1 MIVTLTANPSLD
13 RTVALDRALVPGA
26 VHRTVGCTDEPGG
39 KGVNVARA
47 VTAASEHA
55 VAVLPARQEDP
66 LLVEMRRRG
75 LAHHAVHVDAMVRAN
90 LTVTDPDGTTTKLNL
105 PGHALSEAARD
116 QLASV
121 LLTEAADA
129 RWAVLSGSL
138 PPGVPDGWYT
148 TLVEALHDQGCLV
161 AVDTSGEPLRAVLTG
176 TPQARPDLVK
186 PNAEE
191 LVEALGMSRDE
202 VGGVASGGGDPRA
215 AAVHAAT
222 LVEQGTPS
230 VLVTLGADGAVL
242 VTAEGAWR
250 ATPPQTVLRS
260 TVGAGDAALAGY
272 LLAEL
277 EAAYPPERLRRAVA
291 YGSAAAGLPGSAMPR
306 PDQVRPEAV
315 TVTEIRL

>member
-13 RTVALDRALVPGA
+13 RTVALDHALVPGA

-47 VTAASEHA
+47 VTAAGEHA

-75 LAHHAVHVDAMVRAN
+75 IAHSAVHVDALVRAN

-105 PGHALSEAARD
+105 PGHELTEAARD

-121 LLTEAADA
+121 LLKESADA

-138 PPGVPDGWYT
+138 PPGVRDDWYA

-161 AVDTSGEPLRAVLTG
+161 AVDTSGEPLRAALTG

-186 PNAEE
+186 PNVEE
-191 LVEALGMSRDE
+191 LSDALGVPLGE
-202 VGGVASGGGDPRA
+202 VSEGADPCTA
-215 AAVHAAT
+215 AAHAAT
-222 LVEQGTPS
+222 LVDQGTPS

-242 VTAEGAWR
+242 VTADGAWR
-250 ATPPQTVLRS
+250 ATPPETVLRS

-277 EAAYPPERLRRAVA
+277 EAASPPERLRRAVA
-291 YGSAAAGLPGSAMPR
+291 YGSAAAGLPGSAMPS
-306 PDQVRPEAV
+306 PDQVRPDAV

>member
-13 RTVALDRALVPGA
+13 RTVALDHALVPGA

-47 VTAASEHA
+47 VTAAGEHA

-75 LAHHAVHVDAMVRAN
+75 LVHHAVHVDGLVRAN
-90 LTVTDPDGTTTKLNL
+90 LAVTDPDGTTTKLNL
-105 PGHALSEAARD
+105 PGHALTEAARD

-121 LLTEAADA
+121 LLKESADA

-138 PPGVPDGWYT
+138 PPGVRDDWYA

-176 TPQARPDLVK
+176 APQARPDLVK

-191 LVEALGMSRDE
+191 LSDALG
-202 VGGVASGGGDPRA
+202 VAPGEGGDPRA
-215 AAVHAAT
+215 AAVRAAT
-222 LVEQGTPS
+222 LVAQGTPS

-242 VTAEGAWR
+242 VTADGAWQ
-250 ATPPQTVLRS
+250 ATPPRTDLRS

-277 EAAYPPERLRRAVA
+277 EAVSPPERLRRAVA
-291 YGSAAAGLPGSAMPR
+291 YGSAAAGLPGSAMPH
-306 PDQVRPEAV
+306 PDQVEPQAV

>member
-13 RTVALDRALVPGA
+13 RTVALDHALVPGE

-47 VTAASEHA
+47 VTAAGEHA

-75 LAHHAVHVDAMVRAN
+75 LAHNAVHVDALVRAN

-105 PGHALSEAARD
+105 PGHALTEAARD
-116 QLASV
+116 ELASV
-121 LLTEAADA
+121 LLKESADA

-138 PPGVPDGWYT
+138 PPGVRDDWYA
-148 TLVEALHDQGCLV
+148 TLVAALHDQGCLV
-161 AVDTSGEPLRAVLTG
+161 AVDTSGEPLRAVLSG
-176 TPQARPDLVK
+176 TPKARPDLVK

-191 LVEALGMSRDE
+191 LSDALGVPTGE
-202 VGGVASGGGDPRA
+202 VGDPCT

-222 LVEQGTPS
+222 LVEKGTPS

-242 VTAEGAWR
+242 VTADGAWR

-277 EAAYPPERLRRAVA
+277 EGASPPERLRRSVA
-291 YGSAAAGLPGSAMPR
+291 YGSAAAGLPGSAMPH
-306 PDQVRPEAV
+306 PDHVRPQAV